1 MFEEERKRMILL
13 FVEKHTRASVQE
25 LGQELSVSEST
36 IRRDLK
42 ELEEARLLKR
52 THGGAVSL
60 QSVNFEAAVPD
71 KEDRFLEEKLRIAGK
86 AVEMI
91 EDGDAILLDG
101 VPPPCRLP
109 GR

>member
-25 LGQELSVSEST
+25 LGHELSVSEST

-60 QSVNFEAAVPD
+60 AEC
-71 KEDRFLEEKLRIAGK
+71 EL
-86 AVEMI
+86 
-91 EDGDAILLDG
+91 
-101 VPPPCRLP
+101 
-109 GR
+109 